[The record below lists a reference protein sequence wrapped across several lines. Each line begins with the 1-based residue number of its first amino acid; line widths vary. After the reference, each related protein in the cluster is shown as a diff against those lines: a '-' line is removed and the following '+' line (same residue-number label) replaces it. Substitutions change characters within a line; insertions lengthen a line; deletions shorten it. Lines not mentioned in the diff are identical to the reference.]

1 MEQNKIQEMQF
12 FQENLNAVLMQ
23 KRAFQMELNETISS
37 LEEVEKSS
45 EDIYKIVGELMLKVP
60 KEKTVD
66 ELKNKEK
73 ILGIRLK
80 KLEEQEEKLG
90 FEVKKI
96 REELIKNSK
105 SKK

>member
-12 FQENLNAVLMQ
+12 FQENLNAILMQ

-45 EDIYKIVGELMLKVP
+45 KDIYKIVGELMIKVP

-73 ILGIRLK
+73 IIEMRLK
-80 KLEEQEEKLG
+80 KLEEQEEKISS
-90 FEVKKI
+90 EVKKL
-96 REELIKNSK
+96 REELIKSSK
-105 SKK
+105 PKK